1 MFSLRSLGIGYMS
14 AAEPRPGRKRMEF
27 RAIDSGYFARRN
39 AACQQRIG
47 DQGPVTSPWNSLGAH
62 NRGLLPLRQFYQ
74 IHQTF
79 LELGCLHVVCIAP
92 ETGIAPPGID
102 GIRAWMTESTQSRH
116 VLVMQARGMQCRREC
131 GAVEL
136 RIVP

>member
-62 NRGLLPLRQFYQ
+62 NRCLLLLGQFYQ
-74 IHQTF
+74 IHQSP
-79 LELGCLHVVCIAP
+79 LELGRLHVVRIAP
-92 ETGIAPPGID
+92 EAGIGIS
-102 GIRAWMTESTQSRH
+102 GPLITRSF
-116 VLVMQARGMQCRREC
+116 
-131 GAVEL
+131 
-136 RIVP
+136 